1 MTLIDLIYLIA
12 VACGCA
18 AALRG
23 NHTAA
28 ALLMAEGVTT
38 LLALTVGFDPFL
50 WMVVNLGVIW
60 IALRP
65 HLTLA
70 NITVVVMYV
79 PMWPLYTQDTWSAY
93 YGVSLLTSLQFF
105 ITFPLVDAYLMVK
118 RKVVKSD
125 NCDKHFKLIA

>member
-1 MTLIDLIYLIA
+1 MIDLIYLVA
-12 VACGCA
+12 VACGCV

-38 LLALTVGFDPFL
+38 LLALMVGFDPFL
-50 WMVVNLGVIW
+50 WMAVNLGVIW

-70 NITVVVMYV
+70 NITVVVLYV

-105 ITFPLVDAYLMVK
+105 ITFPLAHMFLMVK
-118 RKVVKSD
+118 RRIVKSQQSND
-125 NCDKHFKLIA
+125 HLKVTA

>member
-1 MTLIDLIYLIA
+1 MMIDLIYLVA
-12 VACGCA
+12 VACGCV

-38 LLALTVGFDPFL
+38 LLSLTVGFNPFL
-50 WMVVNLGVIW
+50 WMAVNLGVIW

-65 HLTLA
+65 HLSLT
-70 NITVVVMYV
+70 NIAVIVLYI
-79 PMWPLYTQDTWSAY
+79 PMWPLYTQDGWSAY
-93 YGVSLLTSLQFF
+93 YGVSLLTSLQFLV
-105 ITFPLVDAYLMVK
+105 TFPLSQVCLAIK

-125 NCDKHFKLIA
+125 DCDNTFKLTT

>member
-1 MTLIDLIYLIA
+1 MIDLIYLIA
-12 VACGCA
+12 VACGCV

-23 NHTAA
+23 NHTAT

-50 WMVVNLGVIW
+50 WMAVNLGVIW

-70 NITVVVMYV
+70 NITVVVLYV

-93 YGVSLLTSLQFF
+93 YGVSLLTSLQFLV
-105 ITFPLVDAYLMVK
+105 TFPLADAYLMVK

-125 NCDKHFKLIA
+125 DCDKNFKLIA